1 LEEVKAGLEQTKS
14 KKEALL
20 SRKAEIDAIREKGG
34 KSWTDELQKELE
46 TVTANITELEL
57 AEVGLTEAIAK
68 MEAAIAENAN
78 LTAEEGYVCPKGKE
92 KLVHLLLQEGKKYSS
107 TTGKMMEAAIAEN
120 ANLTAEEGYV
130 CPKGK
135 EKLVHLLLQEG
146 KKYSSTTGKMIAGP
160 FVQYFT
166 RSEFQLF
173 KLSYKNLGYSVLK
186 VLYDP
191 YGEAEKLLEA

>member
-107 TTGKMMEAAIAEN
+107 TTGKM
-120 ANLTAEEGYV
+120 
-130 CPKGK
+130 
-135 EKLVHLLLQEG
+135 
-146 KKYSSTTGKMIAGP
+146 IAGP